1 MATGRTI
8 SAGQLT
14 DKDQKIIRL
23 CAGVAQTIRDE
34 IPNATGKKKFLDEF
48 GKTSLSR
55 DAGAG
60 RGAGKLQRDALCTR
74 GVQGKAPF
82 SNRNLRWHPLVLAS
96 SPVFY
101 ATPIEK
107 IEIEGDGEQQTLVF
121 IVKENGKEQKY
132 PADRVHELP
141 KRFVT
146 LPEHWLPHFDNL
158 RYWNDTLWTQNSCI
172 ITAFEACD
180 WHAAVET
187 YAVLGLSIAVDNYSI
202 DFDSIYPKVIAIL
215 KSQQIDSSVVLPSKE
230 FPTDK
235 NDIVC
240 CPLCMV
246 RKSQNPAN
254 LPDREREERFKFSF
268 SGNKRSEGEDGSMQ
282 IMHVNPLVES
292 EMMHHAA
299 NVRFGHRWCNVA
311 MTDHSIDETVGFM
324 EYIVNAHRKNS

>member
-8 SAGQLT
+8 SANYLT
-14 DKDQKIIRL
+14 DKDKQVVAL
-23 CAGVAQTIRDE
+23 CASIALAIRDE
-34 IPNATGKKKFLDEF
+34 IPEAESRTKFWGEF
-48 GKTSLSR
+48 GKTSLTR

-82 SNRNLRWHPLVLAS
+82 SNRNLRWHPLVLATN
-96 SPVFY
+96 PIAY
-101 ATPIEK
+101 AKPIER

-121 IVKENGKEQKY
+121 IVKENGKETTY
-132 PADRVHELP
+132 PSDKVHELP
-141 KRFVT
+141 ERFVT
-146 LPEHWLPHFDNL
+146 LPEHWEPLLGNL

-187 YAVLGLSIAVDNYSI
+187 YAVLGLSIAVDDYNI
-202 DFDSIYPKVIAIL
+202 DFDKIYSKIVSIL
-215 KSQQIDSSVVLPSKE
+215 KSQQIDLSIKLPSKD

-235 NDIVC
+235 DDIIC
-240 CPLCMV
+240 CPLCKV
-246 RKSQNPAN
+246 PKSQNPAN

-268 SGNKRSEGEDGSMQ
+268 SGNKRSEGEDSSMQ

-292 EMMHHAA
+292 EMRHNGA

-311 MTDHSIDETVGFM
+311 MTDHSIDETVDFM
-324 EYIVNAHRKNS
+324 EYIVNAHRKN